1 MQTTLIQG
9 PTLVTVAATSGG
21 DTLETLLAVKG
32 EPLDEG
38 LSKLILIPAETGI
51 YWSRTSASAS
61 SPAIAANVITLDI
74 RHTEAALLKFYAS
87 NKGMTILQFGPKAPQ
102 G

>member
-21 DTLETLLAVKG
+21 DTLETLLAAKG

-38 LSKLILIPAETGI
+38 LSKLILIPADTVN
-51 YWSRTSASAS
+51 WSRTSASGS
-61 SPAIAANVITLDI
+61 TGVIPTAGVTLDI

-87 NKGMTILQFGPKAPQ
+87 NKGMTVLQFGPKSPQ